1 VPALEPVPSWRVV
14 AAPDALDRAEWVGD
28 DVDVIRIAP
37 DEALGIGA
45 TDVAVD
51 DPDAIAVPEDGFV
64 VALLTETDLLALGA
78 HVDWPIPVTTGSLAQ
93 GKIGGVPAKLFVGSS
108 ILLIAQAAYADELR
122 ERLGW

>member
-14 AAPDALDRAEWVGD
+14 AAPDALDRAEWAGD

-45 TDVAVD
+45 TGVVVD
-51 DPDAIAVPEDGFV
+51 DPHAISVPEDGFV
-64 VALLTETDLLALGA
+64 VALLTESDLLAIA
-78 HVDWPIPVTTGSLAQ
+78 TRVDWPIPATSGSLAQ
-93 GKIGGVPAKLFVGSS
+93 GKIAGVPAKLVVGSS
-108 ILLIAQAAYADELR
+108 TLLITHAAYADELR